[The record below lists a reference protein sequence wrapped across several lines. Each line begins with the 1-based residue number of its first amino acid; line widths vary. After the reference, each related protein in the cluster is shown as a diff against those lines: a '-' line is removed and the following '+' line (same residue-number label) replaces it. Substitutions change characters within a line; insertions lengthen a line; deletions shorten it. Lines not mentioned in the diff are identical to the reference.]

1 MKVNKD
7 SSLREKVEGEFE
19 ERKTGVIELIKTLME
34 SFLRSNSNYGAITD
48 IQTDINRIYLL
59 VKRYIEEKKLN
70 VYALKIGDRILLS
83 RTDETF
89 NDLYEVIRQHS
100 KLQMK
105 RDIIEIWDDLDNKIL
120 HLLIL
125 PVRKHFPIKYSSSR
139 EKAQIIRDLSLRNFP
154 K

>member
-70 VYALKIGDRILLS
+70 VYALRIGDRILLS

-89 NDLYEVIRQHS
+89 DDLYKVIRQHS
-100 KLQMK
+100 KLQVK
-105 RDIIEIWDDLDNKIL
+105 RDVIEIWDDSDNKIL

-125 PVRKHFPIKYSSSR
+125 PVRKHFPIKYTSSR
-139 EKAQIIRDLSLRNFP
+139 QKTQIIRKISLCDFP
-154 K
+154 G

>member
-19 ERKTGVIELIKTLME
+19 ERKTGIIELIKTLME

-70 VYALKIGDRILLS
+70 VYALRIGDRILLS

-89 NDLYEVIRQHS
+89 DDLYKVIRQHS
-100 KLQMK
+100 KLRVK
-105 RDIIEIWDDLDNKIL
+105 RGVIEIWDDPDNKIL

-125 PVRKHFPIKYSSSR
+125 PVRKHFPIKYTSSR
-139 EKAQIIRDLSLRNFP
+139 QKTQIIRKISLCDFP
-154 K
+154 G

>member
-7 SSLREKVEGEFE
+7 SSLRERVEGEFE
-19 ERKTGVIELIKTLME
+19 ERKTGIIELIKTLMQ

-48 IQTDINRIYLL
+48 IQTDINRIYIL

-70 VYALKIGDRILLS
+70 VYALRIGDRILLS

-89 NDLYEVIRQHS
+89 DDLYNVIRQHS
-100 KLQMK
+100 KLQVK
-105 RDIIEIWDDLDNKIL
+105 RDVIEIWDDSDNKIL

-125 PVRKHFPIKYSSSR
+125 PVRKHFPIKYNSSR
-139 EKAQIIRDLSLRNFP
+139 QKAQIIRKLSLYDFLG
-154 K
+154 

>member
-19 ERKTGVIELIKTLME
+19 ERKTGITELIKTLME

-70 VYALKIGDRILLS
+70 VYALRIGDCILLS

-89 NDLYEVIRQHS
+89 DDLCKVIRQHS
-100 KLQMK
+100 KLLVK
-105 RDIIEIWDDLDNKIL
+105 RGVIEIWDDSDNKIL

-125 PVRKHFPIKYSSSR
+125 PVRKHFPIKYTSSR
-139 EKAQIIRDLSLRNFP
+139 QKTQIIRKISLCDFP
-154 K
+154 G